1 MKKPGMLPNG
11 NIPGINLV
19 KNRSFASVEPYN

>member
-19 KNRSFASVEPYN
+19 KNQKFALVEPYN